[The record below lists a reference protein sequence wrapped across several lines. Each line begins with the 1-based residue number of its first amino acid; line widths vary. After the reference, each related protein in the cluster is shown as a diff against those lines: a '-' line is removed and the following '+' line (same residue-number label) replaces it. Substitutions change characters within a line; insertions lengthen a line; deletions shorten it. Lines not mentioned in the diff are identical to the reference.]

1 VGQPRAGP
9 HSLTD
14 RAAKCFSLRKANTG
28 LLTGFH
34 LTRGALRRHEKS
46 TATGVLSLEFVFGGM
61 LHLNWTWLLL
71 RGAIGLGIIG
81 LLFSS
86 QRFWYRAIWRMTSN
100 WGSQGLRVAA
110 RLLYVTVLLMIIA
123 ATADGFR
130 MGHGHIIPRATMIT
144 VFAGLWFFSALFAY
158 LAVLLVRG
166 IDRIWAWLRAAYKLK
181 KNPAPQQGATSLSA
195 SHTLNAPASA
205 AAELISNPSR
215 RYFFKTATALAGAGP
230 FLTAVYGFAAER
242 LDYQVRRVDVAMPNL
257 PAGLEGMKIVQIS
270 DIHLSSYMPR
280 LQVRRAVSMANDL
293 GADLALVTGDFITGA
308 GDPIADCIDEIRELR
323 VPLGVWG
330 CNGNHEIYARAEDT
344 AQFLFAQAGMK
355 LLRQENAEVHFNGA
369 SFNLIGVDYQR
380 ERTTGGRRVQVLQ
393 NVEPLVR
400 RDMPNILMSH
410 NPNSFNRAAELGI
423 ELTLAGHT
431 HGGQIQVE
439 ILDHRLSPA
448 RFITDYVAGLYQ
460 RPMFAPAPNDRA
472 ATPGSK
478 FDVSHGSLFPNRS
491 SALASI
497 YVNRGLGTVGAPVRL
512 GVPPEITLLTLRRA

>member
-1 VGQPRAGP
+1 
-9 HSLTD
+9 
-14 RAAKCFSLRKANTG
+14 
-28 LLTGFH
+28 
-34 LTRGALRRHEKS
+34 
-46 TATGVLSLEFVFGGM
+46 M
-61 LHLNWTWLLL
+61 NWTWLLVRSVIAL
-71 RGAIGLGIIG
+71 SILG
-81 LLFSS
+81 LLFFS
-86 QRFWYRAIWRMTSN
+86 QRFWYRAIWRVTSN
-100 WGSQGLRVAA
+100 WGSQTLRVAA
-110 RLLYVTVLLMIIA
+110 RLIYVTLLLLSIA
-123 ATADGFR
+123 AIADGFR
-130 MGHGHIIPRATMIT
+130 MGRSHIISGINLIT

-158 LAVLLVRG
+158 LAVKMVRA
-166 IDRIWAWLRAAYKLK
+166 IDRIWAWLRAAHHLK
-181 KNPAPQQGATSLSA
+181 TNPAASRVSTSPAT
-195 SHTLNAPASA
+195 TAPCSSSPA
-205 AAELISNPSR
+205 AAELIPDPSR

-230 FLTAVYGFAAER
+230 FLTAMYGFAAER
-242 LDYQVRRVDVAMPNL
+242 LDYQVRRVDIPMPNL

-280 LQVRRAVSMANDL
+280 LQVRRAVNMANDL
-293 GADLALVTGDFITGA
+293 GADLALVTGDFITGPS
-308 GDPIADCIDEIRELR
+308 DPIADCIDEVKGLR
-323 VPLGVWG
+323 APLGVWG
-330 CNGNHEIYARAEDT
+330 CNGNHEVYARAEDT
-344 AQFLFAQAGMK
+344 AQILFAQAGMK
-355 LLRQENAEVHFNGA
+355 LLRSENAQLTFNGS

-380 ERTTGGRRVQVLQ
+380 ERTNGGRKVQLLQ

-448 RFITDYVAGLYQ
+448 RFITDYVAGLYH

-472 ATPGSK
+472 SNGSA
-478 FDVSHGSLFPNRS
+478 FETNHGSLFPNRS

>member
-1 VGQPRAGP
+1 
-9 HSLTD
+9 
-14 RAAKCFSLRKANTG
+14 
-28 LLTGFH
+28 
-34 LTRGALRRHEKS
+34 
-46 TATGVLSLEFVFGGM
+46 
-61 LHLNWTWLLL
+61 LNWTWLLL
-71 RGAIGLGIIG
+71 RIVIGLSIVS
-81 LLFSS
+81 LLFFS
-86 QRFWYRAIWRMTSN
+86 QRFWYRAIWRATSN

-110 RLLYVTVLLMIIA
+110 RLIYVTLLLLIIGA
-123 ATADGFR
+123 MADGFR
-130 MGHGHIIPRATMIT
+130 MGRGHIVSSINVIT

-158 LAVLLVRG
+158 FAVKLVRG
-166 IDRIWAWLRAAYKLK
+166 LDRIWAWLRAAYQVKT
-181 KNPAPQQGATSLSA
+181 NPAASRVSVSPATAAAYA
-195 SHTLNAPASA
+195 SSPA
-205 AAELISNPSR
+205 AAELIPDPSR

-230 FLTAVYGFAAER
+230 FLTAMYGFAAER
-242 LDYQVRRVDVAMPNL
+242 LDYQVRKVEVPLPNL

-280 LQVRRAVSMANDL
+280 LQVRRAVNMANDL
-293 GADLALVTGDFITGA
+293 GADLALATGDFITGA
-308 GDPIADCIDEIRELR
+308 SDPIADCIDEVKGLR
-323 VPLGVWG
+323 APLGVWG

-355 LLRQENAEVHFNGA
+355 LLRSENVQLTFRG
-369 SFNLIGVDYQR
+369 STFNLIGVDYQR
-380 ERTTGGRRVQVLQ
+380 ERTNGGRRVQLLQ

-410 NPNSFNRAAELGI
+410 NPNAFNRAAELGI

-472 ATPGSK
+472 ALAGSA
-478 FDVSHGSLFPNRS
+478 FETNHALFPNRS